1 MASKK
6 AKKIPKLRAPS
17 VKTPR
22 IVKVKLAPIS
32 RKSFKDHFGFVSY
45 SHKNERYIEE
55 FKNFFKPA
63 SDISIFYDS
72 GIEEGDEWEL
82 KIFRAIDNCKVAIL
96 FLSVAFLASEYIMN
110 KELPRLI
117 ARVRKGEIKLYI
129 MYVEQCYMRIQYLNL
144 RSINLSTILIGHLRE
159 KVLLLT
165 KEIVIIINYQRFL
178 LRSFYNL
185 DMHKLDNINTNFR

>member
-129 MYVEQCYMRIQYLNL
+129 MYVEQCLHANTIFELEKYQFVNDPDRPFKRKGVTVDERNSHYYK
-144 RSINLSTILIGHLRE
+144 LSTLLIE
-159 KVLLLT
+159 K
-165 KEIVIIINYQRFL
+165 FL
-178 LRSFYNL
+178 QSR
-185 DMHKLDNINTNFR
+185 HA